1 MDVLHAKPDMWFLG
15 DFTCPICAFT
25 RRWQVAG
32 DDSSSQQS
40 PYFRFEADVLFKITE
55 TEPLDVS

>member
-1 MDVLHAKPDMWFLG
+1 MVLHRPVELA
-15 DFTCPICAFT
+15 AFT